1 MKSAA
6 LVVLALAGCGPKPA
20 TAVHNAQSQPKLD
33 TSTRA
38 ASLADA
44 MRLRG
49 LTPITLASI
58 KQEMSSA
65 LGTQPTQHGRE
76 LVVFETAG
84 WNASPAVFARRE
96 SDGKIVIV
104 TPAANTIVD
113 RHEAAG
119 CLHFAGGR
127 GWFEEVTY
135 RLPEGATFAGN
146 VKVEYDQHIV
156 AMDYSDR
163 QPDGSPCP
171 PPAID

>member
-1 MKSAA
+1 MKKALLVALLAA
-6 LVVLALAGCGPKPA
+6 CGPKPA
-20 TAVHNAQSQPKLD
+20 TLHNAQPPPKID

-38 ASLADA
+38 TSLADA

-49 LTPITLASI
+49 LTPIALTPI

-65 LGTQPTQHGRE
+65 LGMQPTQHGNS

-84 WNASPAVFARRE
+84 WNSAPSVFARRE
-96 SDGKIVIV
+96 SDGKIVLV
-104 TPAANTIVD
+104 TPFANEIVD

-135 RLPEGATFAGN
+135 RLPDGAKFAGTE
-146 VKVEYDQHIV
+146 KVEYDSHV
-156 AMDYSDR
+156 VVKDYSDR

>member
-1 MKSAA
+1 MKNVL
-6 LVVLALAGCGPKPA
+6 LVVLLAACGSTPA
-20 TAVHNAQSQPKLD
+20 PLHNAQPPPKID

-38 ASLADA
+38 TSLADA

-49 LTPITLASI
+49 LTPITLQPI

-65 LGTQPTQHGRE
+65 FGTPPTQRGRD

-84 WNASPAVFARRE
+84 WNSAPSVFARRE
-96 SDGKIVIV
+96 SDGKIVLV
-104 TPAANTIVD
+104 TPWANEIVD
-113 RHEAAG
+113 RHEPAG

-135 RLPEGATFAGN
+135 RLPDGAKFGGTE
-146 VKVEYDQHIV
+146 KVEYDHHV
-156 AMDYSDR
+156 VVKDYSER
-163 QPDGSPCP
+163 QPDGTPCP